1 MTSAAIE
8 VSEVWKSFRLYQE
21 KNQYIKA
28 ALLRGRRAR
37 YEEFWAIQDVSFEV
51 PFGSTFGIIGS
62 NGSGKSTMLKCLAKI
77 LYPNKGSVS
86 VNGRLAALLE
96 LGAGFHYELSG
107 RENIFL
113 NGAILGMS
121 RKDLANRYEEI
132 VEFAGLERFI
142 DTPVKNYSSGMIVRL
157 GFAIAVNVEPE
168 ILLID
173 EVLSVGD
180 QSFQRKSIDKI
191 DSFRKDGRTIVV
203 VSHSTSQLQQL
214 CKNIAWL
221 EKGELRMMGEA
232 HDVIASYSESSYQ
245 TTGDSVTTTAPSSG
259 RWGTKAALID
269 HVEVFNGAGDSI
281 DVSYTNDALQLS
293 IDISAPNPI
302 PDPEITISIST
313 SSGIGLWS
321 SSSNDANLMI
331 GKLFGTQKINIS
343 IPHLRLMEGTY
354 IISVSLHN
362 RLRSVEYDHIE
373 EAHRL
378 NVTQGSVLGAGLL
391 SMESSWRFVEPL

>member
-1 MTSAAIE
+1 MTDTAIE
-8 VSEVWKSFRLYQE
+8 VSDVWKSFRLYHE

-28 ALLRGRRAR
+28 AVLRGRRAR
-37 YEEFWAIQDVSFEV
+37 YEEFWAIQNVSFDV

-77 LYPNKGSVS
+77 LDPNKGSVT

-121 RKDLANRYEEI
+121 RKDLANRYDEI

-180 QSFQRKSIDKI
+180 QSFQRKSIEKI
-191 DSFRKDGRTIVV
+191 DSFRKDGRTIIV

-214 CKNIAWL
+214 CKNVAWL
-221 EKGELRMMGEA
+221 EKGELRQIGGA
-232 HDVIASYSESSYQ
+232 NDVIASYSEASFQGAETSS
-245 TTGDSVTTTAPSSG
+245 VAPATG
-259 RWGTKAALID
+259 RWGTRAAVID
-269 HVEVFNGAGDSI
+269 HVEVLDEAGRSS
-281 DVSYTNDALQLS
+281 DVSFTNGSVQMTLQ
-293 IDISAPNPI
+293 ISAPNPI
-302 PDPEITISIST
+302 PDPEITIKISS
-313 SSGIGLWS
+313 SSGIELWS

-331 GKLFGTQKINIS
+331 GKLFGTQRVNIS

-354 IISVSLHN
+354 IVSVSLHN
-362 RLRSVEYDHIE
+362 HSRSVEYDHIE

-391 SMESSWRFVEPL
+391 SMESTWRFLEAD

>member
-1 MTSAAIE
+1 MTDTAIE
-8 VSEVWKSFRLYQE
+8 VSNVWKSFRLYHE

-28 ALLRGRRAR
+28 AVLRGRRAR
-37 YEEFWAIQDVSFEV
+37 YEEFWAIQDVSFDV

-77 LYPNKGSVS
+77 LYPNKGTVS

-107 RENIFL
+107 RENIYL

-121 RKDLANRYEEI
+121 RKDLASRYNEI

-180 QSFQRKSIDKI
+180 QSFQRKSIEKI
-191 DSFRKDGRTIVV
+191 DSFRKDGRTIIV

-214 CKNIAWL
+214 CKNVAWL
-221 EKGELRMMGEA
+221 EKGELRQIGVA
-232 HDVIASYSESSYQ
+232 NDVIASYSEASFQGAETSS
-245 TTGDSVTTTAPSSG
+245 VAPATG
-259 RWGTKAALID
+259 RWGTRAAVID
-269 HVEVFNGAGDSI
+269 HVEVLDEAGRSS
-281 DVSYTNDALQLS
+281 DVSFTNGSVQMTLQ
-293 IDISAPNPI
+293 ISAPNPI
-302 PDPEITISIST
+302 PDPEITIKISS
-313 SSGIGLWS
+313 SSGIELWS

-331 GKLFGTQKINIS
+331 GKLFGTQRVNIS

-354 IISVSLHN
+354 IVSVSLHN
-362 RLRSVEYDHIE
+362 HSRSVEYDHIE

-391 SMESSWRFVEPL
+391 SMESTWRFLEAD

>member
-1 MTSAAIE
+1 MTDTAIE
-8 VSEVWKSFRLYQE
+8 VSNMWKSFRLYHE

-28 ALLRGRRAR
+28 AVLRGRRAR
-37 YEEFWAIQDVSFEV
+37 YEEFWAIQDVSFDV

-77 LYPNKGSVS
+77 LYPNKGTVS

-107 RENIFL
+107 RENIYL

-121 RKDLANRYEEI
+121 RKDLASRYDEI

-191 DSFRKDGRTIVV
+191 DSFRKDGRTIIV

-221 EKGELRMMGEA
+221 EKGELRQIGLA
-232 HDVIASYSESSYQ
+232 HDVIASYSEASFQGAETSSA
-245 TTGDSVTTTAPSSG
+245 APATG
-259 RWGTKAALID
+259 RWGTRAAVID
-269 HVEVFNGAGDSI
+269 HVEILDEAGRSS
-281 DVSYTNDALQLS
+281 DVSFTNESVQMTLQ
-293 IDISAPNPI
+293 ISAPNPI
-302 PDPEITISIST
+302 PDPEITVKISS
-313 SSGIGLWS
+313 SSGIELWS

-331 GKLFGTQKINIS
+331 GKLFGTQRVNIS

-354 IISVSLHN
+354 IVSVSLHN
-362 RLRSVEYDHIE
+362 HSRSVEYDHIE

-391 SMESSWRFVEPL
+391 SMESTWRFLEAD

>member
-1 MTSAAIE
+1 MTDTAIE
-8 VSEVWKSFRLYQE
+8 VSNMWKSFRLYHE

-28 ALLRGRRAR
+28 AVLRGRRAR
-37 YEEFWAIQDVSFEV
+37 YEEFWAIQDVSFDV

-77 LYPNKGSVS
+77 LYPNKGTVS

-107 RENIFL
+107 RENIYL

-121 RKDLANRYEEI
+121 RKDLACRYDEI

-191 DSFRKDGRTIVV
+191 DSFRKDGRTIIV

-221 EKGELRMMGEA
+221 EKGELRQIGLA
-232 HDVIASYSESSYQ
+232 HDVIASYSEASFQGAETSSA
-245 TTGDSVTTTAPSSG
+245 APATG
-259 RWGTKAALID
+259 RWGTRAAVID
-269 HVEVFNGAGDSI
+269 HVEILDEAGRSS
-281 DVSYTNDALQLS
+281 DVSFTNESVQMTLQ
-293 IDISAPNPI
+293 ISAPNPI
-302 PDPEITISIST
+302 PDPEITVKISS
-313 SSGIGLWS
+313 SSGIELWS

-331 GKLFGTQKINIS
+331 GKLFGTQRVNIS

-354 IISVSLHN
+354 IVSVSLHN
-362 RLRSVEYDHIE
+362 HSRSVEYDHIE

-391 SMESSWRFVEPL
+391 SMESTWRFLEAD

>member
-1 MTSAAIE
+1 MTDTAIE
-8 VSEVWKSFRLYQE
+8 VSDVWKSFRLYHE

-28 ALLRGRRAR
+28 AVLRGRRAR
-37 YEEFWAIQDVSFEV
+37 YEEFWAIQNVSFDV

-77 LYPNKGSVS
+77 LYPNKGSVT

-121 RKDLANRYEEI
+121 RKDLANRYDEI

-180 QSFQRKSIDKI
+180 QSFQRKSIEKI
-191 DSFRKDGRTIVV
+191 DSFRKDGRTIIV

-214 CKNIAWL
+214 CKNVAWL
-221 EKGELRMMGEA
+221 EKGELRQIGGA
-232 HDVIASYSESSYQ
+232 NDVIASYSEASFQGAETSS
-245 TTGDSVTTTAPSSG
+245 VAPATG
-259 RWGTKAALID
+259 RWGTRAAVID
-269 HVEVFNGAGDSI
+269 HVEVLDEAGRSS
-281 DVSYTNDALQLS
+281 DVSFTNGSVQMTLQ
-293 IDISAPNPI
+293 ISAPNPI
-302 PDPEITISIST
+302 PDPEITIKISS
-313 SSGIGLWS
+313 SSGIELWS

-331 GKLFGTQKINIS
+331 GKLFGTQRVNIS

-354 IISVSLHN
+354 IVSVSLHN
-362 RLRSVEYDHIE
+362 HSRSVEYDHIE

-391 SMESSWRFVEPL
+391 SMESTWRFLEAD

>member
-1 MTSAAIE
+1 MTDTAIE
-8 VSEVWKSFRLYQE
+8 VSNVWKSFRLYHE

-28 ALLRGRRAR
+28 AVLRGRRAR
-37 YEEFWAIQDVSFEV
+37 YEEFWAIQDVSFDV

-77 LYPNKGSVS
+77 LYPNKGTVS

-107 RENIFL
+107 RENIYL

-121 RKDLANRYEEI
+121 RKDLASRYDEI

-157 GFAIAVNVEPE
+157 GFAMAVNVEPE

-191 DSFRKDGRTIVV
+191 DSFRKDGRTIIV

-221 EKGELRMMGEA
+221 EKGELRQIGLA
-232 HDVIASYSESSYQ
+232 HDVIASYSEASFQGAETSSAAP
-245 TTGDSVTTTAPSSG
+245 TTG
-259 RWGTKAALID
+259 RWGTRAAVID
-269 HVEVFNGAGDSI
+269 HVEVLDEAGRSS
-281 DVSYTNDALQLS
+281 DVSFTNGSVQMTLQ
-293 IDISAPNPI
+293 ISAPNPI
-302 PDPEITISIST
+302 PDPEITIKISS
-313 SSGIGLWS
+313 SSGIELWS

-331 GKLFGTQKINIS
+331 GKLFGTQRVNIS

-354 IISVSLHN
+354 IVSVSLHN
-362 RLRSVEYDHIE
+362 HSRSVEYDHIE

-391 SMESSWRFVEPL
+391 SMESTWRFLEAD

>member
-1 MTSAAIE
+1 MTDTAIE
-8 VSEVWKSFRLYQE
+8 VSNVWKSFRLYHE

-28 ALLRGRRAR
+28 AVLRGRRAR
-37 YEEFWAIQDVSFEV
+37 YEEFWAIQDVSFDV

-77 LYPNKGSVS
+77 LYPNKGTVS

-107 RENIFL
+107 RENIYL

-121 RKDLANRYEEI
+121 RKDLASRYDEI

-191 DSFRKDGRTIVV
+191 DSFRKDGRTIIV

-221 EKGELRMMGEA
+221 EKGELRQIGLA
-232 HDVIASYSESSYQ
+232 HDVIASYSEASFQGAETSSA
-245 TTGDSVTTTAPSSG
+245 APATG
-259 RWGTKAALID
+259 RWGTRAAVID
-269 HVEVFNGAGDSI
+269 HVEVLDEAGRSS
-281 DVSYTNDALQLS
+281 DVSFTNGSVQMTLQ
-293 IDISAPNPI
+293 ISAPNPI
-302 PDPEITISIST
+302 PDPEITIKISS
-313 SSGIGLWS
+313 SSGIELWS

-331 GKLFGTQKINIS
+331 GKLFGTQRVNIS

-354 IISVSLHN
+354 IVSVSLHN
-362 RLRSVEYDHIE
+362 HSRSVEYDHIE

-391 SMESSWRFVEPL
+391 SMESTWRFLEAD

>member
-1 MTSAAIE
+1 M
-8 VSEVWKSFRLYQE
+8 KF
-21 KNQYIKA
+21 
-28 ALLRGRRAR
+28 
-37 YEEFWAIQDVSFEV
+37 
-51 PFGSTFGIIGS
+51 
-62 NGSGKSTMLKCLAKI
+62 
-77 LYPNKGSVS
+77 SV
-86 VNGRLAALLE
+86 LE
-96 LGAGFHYELSG
+96 
-107 RENIFL
+107 
-113 NGAILGMS
+113 
-121 RKDLANRYEEI
+121 
-132 VEFAGLERFI
+132 
-142 DTPVKNYSSGMIVRL
+142 T
-157 GFAIAVNVEPE
+157 
-168 ILLID
+168 
-173 EVLSVGD
+173 
-180 QSFQRKSIDKI
+180 FQRKSIDKI

-221 EKGELRMMGEA
+221 EKGELRMIGEA

-245 TTGDSVTTTAPSSG
+245 TTEDSVTTTAPTSG
-259 RWGTKAALID
+259 RWGTKAAFID
-269 HVEVFNGAGDSI
+269 HVEVLNGAGHST

-354 IISVSLHN
+354 IVSVSLHN

-391 SMESSWRFVEPL
+391 SMESSWRFVEPI

>member
-1 MTSAAIE
+1 
-8 VSEVWKSFRLYQE
+8 
-21 KNQYIKA
+21 
-28 ALLRGRRAR
+28 
-37 YEEFWAIQDVSFEV
+37 
-51 PFGSTFGIIGS
+51 
-62 NGSGKSTMLKCLAKI
+62 MLKCLAKI
-77 LYPNKGSVS
+77 LYPNKGSVT

-121 RKDLANRYEEI
+121 RKDLANRYDEI

-180 QSFQRKSIDKI
+180 QSFQRKSIEKI
-191 DSFRKDGRTIVV
+191 DSFRKDGRTIIV

-214 CKNIAWL
+214 CKNVAWL
-221 EKGELRMMGEA
+221 EKGELRQIGGA
-232 HDVIASYSESSYQ
+232 NDVIASYSEASFQGAETSS
-245 TTGDSVTTTAPSSG
+245 VAPATG
-259 RWGTKAALID
+259 RWGTRAAVID
-269 HVEVFNGAGDSI
+269 HVEVLDEAGRSS
-281 DVSYTNDALQLS
+281 DVSFTNGSVQMTLQ
-293 IDISAPNPI
+293 ISAPNPI
-302 PDPEITISIST
+302 PDPEITIKISS
-313 SSGIGLWS
+313 SSGIELWS

-331 GKLFGTQKINIS
+331 GKLFGTQRVNIS

-354 IISVSLHN
+354 IVSVSLHN
-362 RLRSVEYDHIE
+362 HSRSVEYDHIE

-391 SMESSWRFVEPL
+391 SMESTWRFLEAD

>member
-1 MTSAAIE
+1 MTDTAIE
-8 VSEVWKSFRLYQE
+8 VSSVWKSFRLYHE
-21 KNQYIKA
+21 KNQHIKA
-28 ALLRGRRAR
+28 AVLRGRRAR
-37 YEEFWAIQDVSFEV
+37 YEEFWAIQDVSFDV

-77 LYPNKGSVS
+77 LYPNKGAVS
-86 VNGRLAALLE
+86 VNGSLAALLE

-107 RENIFL
+107 RENIYL

-121 RKDLANRYEEI
+121 RKDLASRYDEI

-191 DSFRKDGRTIVV
+191 DSFRKDGRTIIV

-221 EKGELRMMGEA
+221 EKGELRQIGLA
-232 HDVIASYSESSYQ
+232 HDVIASYSEASFQGVETSS
-245 TTGDSVTTTAPSSG
+245 VAPATG
-259 RWGTKAALID
+259 RWGTRAAVID
-269 HVEVFNGAGDSI
+269 HVEILDEAGRSS
-281 DVSYTNDALQLS
+281 DVSFTNGSVQMTLQ
-293 IDISAPNPI
+293 ISAPNPI
-302 PDPEITISIST
+302 PDPEITIKIS
-313 SSGIGLWS
+313 SLSGIELWS

-331 GKLFGTQKINIS
+331 GKLFGTQRVNIS

-354 IISVSLHN
+354 IVSVSLHN
-362 RLRSVEYDHIE
+362 HSHSVEYDHIE

-391 SMESSWRFVEPL
+391 SMESTWRFLEAD